1 MKKWI
6 SSIIL
11 CLLFFSNSAFPGEK
25 PIFYESGVDTPCFLV
40 LEEQR
45 DPRFSKLLSLS
56 LKISVRGASGS
67 GTICHYDPE
76 SGIAHVISCG
86 HLWSGNMEHD
96 PKAKR
101 LPDANVTVWHKNSRR
116 LDSPETFPAEV
127 LFWSNDRGYDVSLL
141 RFRPDWEPEFA
152 KIDENYTLAKGTS
165 LNSMGCDGGSEV
177 ARYEVVFERMNGTDI
192 ITSKNSPRPGRSG
205 GGLVNEHG
213 NLVGVC
219 WGTSDVSSGN
229 GIGYFTPVS
238 AIKEVFSRNGHG
250 WLLELF
256 EFKSIPIVDRDNPGA
271 KYGREFIPFPA
282 GS

>member
-1 MKKWI
+1 MKWI

-11 CLLFFSNSAFPGEK
+11 CLLLFSNSAFPGEK
-25 PIFYESGVDTPCFLV
+25 PIFYESEADPPHFLV

-45 DPRFSKLLSLS
+45 DQQFSKLLSLS

-76 SGIAHVISCG
+76 SGMAHVISCG

-96 PKAKR
+96 PKANR
-101 LPDANVTVWHKNSRR
+101 FPEASVIVWHKNSKR

-141 RFRPDWEPEFA
+141 RFRPDWAPEFA
-152 KIDENYTLAKGTS
+152 KIDGNHILKRGDS

-177 ARYEVVFERMNGTDI
+177 ARYEVVFEKTNDIDI

-219 WGTSDVSSGN
+219 WGTSDVSSGK

-238 AIKEVFSRNGHG
+238 AIREVFHRNGYV

-256 EFKSIPIVDRDNPGA
+256 EFKSIPIVDRDNPSTR
-271 KYGREFIPFPA
+271 YGKDFIPFPE